1 MTIPHFPFPVGTPLF
16 PNHTFVFRYHQSLID
31 HWNLSSYIH
40 LRQEVLS
47 ADWRGNDVFG
57 YWQVATLDHRHNC
70 TTQARFDHLVVA
82 SGHNHYPREPKLE
95 GRQTWE
101 VSGPGRE
108 VLHSVF
114 YREPE
119 VYSQRNVLVVGG
131 GASGRDIVQQ
141 VAGFANSTYA
151 SVKYDP
157 SRPIPFP
164 HIPGVERVPA
174 LARFTPV
181 APVFE
186 DGTSL
191 PHIDTVILATGYEL
205 RFPFLSSSIH
215 NTSII
220 TPLPDPST
228 CDMLTNN
235 GRYLRPLFRHTFS
248 LAPTHAPRA
257 LAFVG
262 LPQFVSYAMTDT
274 AQALLIAHALADED
288 LLPPKAELLAD
299 LRVQEAELE
308 DPARVGHRI
317 PQPGGGTAYQNALV
331 RLLQERGLGG
341 RPGLPPLGTA
351 FTETWRV
358 FAEKEMTRL
367 RRAWVKVESL
377 GEEEV
382 ERWLGRV
389 KKGDE
394 REWYELMVQ
403 LDEWFNE

>member
-1 MTIPHFPFPVGTPLF
+1 MFKTLIIDLPKEVTRNWEIVLFEQRDNIVATPHFPFPVGTPLF
-16 PNHTFVFRYHQSLID
+16 PNHTF
-31 HWNLSSYIH
+31 
-40 LRQEVLS
+40 EVLS

-57 YWQVATLDHRHNC
+57 YWQVATLDHRNNC
-70 TTQARFDHLVVA
+70 TNQARFDHLVVA
-82 SGHNHYPREPKLE
+82 RGHNHYP
-95 GRQTWE
+95 

-119 VYSQRNVLVVGG
+119 VYSRRNVLVVGG

-141 VAGFANSTYA
+141 VVGFANSTYA
-151 SVKYDP
+151 SVKYDHP

-186 DGTSL
+186 DGTPL
-191 PHIDTVILATGYEL
+191 PHVNTVFLATGYEL

-235 GRYLRPLFRHTFS
+235 GRYLRPLFRHIFP
-248 LAPTHAPRA
+248 LAPTHAPHA

-262 LPQFVSYAMTDT
+262 PPPIP
-274 AQALLIAHALADED
+274 LLIAHALKDED

-299 LRVQEAELE
+299 LRVQEAEPE

-331 RLLQERGLGG
+331 RLLQERGLGR
-341 RPGLPPLGTA
+341 RPGFQPLGTP